1 MEDAMNKCTASA
13 FQSSEI
19 VHCLKFLR
27 DAYCSER
34 ISAAHK
40 AVVKA
45 DLNRAIDSVLHA
57 NAEFCQGGSVI
68 VGGSLCLLSFSP
80 LLLFFKRK
88 GYVKSAVGS
97 DHVGNGALRLIQ
109 NFTSARHSLFT

>member
-1 MEDAMNKCTASA
+1 MPKPVKRWKEKTPSVNGGCNEQM
-13 FQSSEI
+13 
-19 VHCLKFLR
+19 HCLRLSILRNRALPEFLR

-57 NAEFCQGGSVI
+57 NAEFCQGGS
-68 VGGSLCLLSFSP
+68 GGRTATYKKRWMSIEIIEGIMEFPAVSERSL
-80 LLLFFKRK
+80 
-88 GYVKSAVGS
+88 A
-97 DHVGNGALRLIQ
+97 D
-109 NFTSARHSLFT
+109 